1 MKYFRQVIV
10 LFYSLIFLLLPKPS
24 FSAKIDELSSMAKQ
38 GQVEA
43 QFTLAEAYYL
53 GKGTGKNLKQALF
66 WYERAAQQ
74 GHLKAQRALG
84 AMSELGEG
92 TAKEPKKA
100 AYWYQKSAEQGLARA
115 QTNLGILYETGVGV
129 EKNYETARLWY
140 EKAAAQN
147 YARGQTNLGRMYEF
161 GTGVQIDY
169 EKAFYWYQKA
179 AEHNYLRAK
188 TNLGA
193 LYETGQG
200 VEQNYAKA
208 MVWYTEAAEQRYAR
222 AQFYLGRMFE
232 QGLGVEKD
240 IAQASIWY
248 SKAVALGHVKA
259 QKKLAKVKSELS
271 KTNEKIIQEKQEIA
285 DQVQDDEVKF
295 VTDVKAKDKEEAE
308 QFKTKDEFLAA
319 AGDPDSQYFLGM
331 LYLNGEDGYEMDAE
345 KAAYWFNRAAEN
357 GNIAGQYNLGLLY
370 LNGEGVEKDPQKGIR
385 LLQKAARAGSS
396 DAQNSLGLLYL
407 NGEGVKKDPQKGK
420 LLLEQA
426 AESGNV
432 DAQHNLGMLYF
443 LKNYSVAA
451 YWFDRAA
458 RQDFSYAQYNLA
470 VMYLDGLGVKQNKE
484 SAIFWMQKAAS
495 QGHLMAIKI
504 LDSIMEKQ
512 PETTSSNGNTS
523 ENYKSKRAAELY
535 QRIIFKQQQ
544 RENVSQGVSINSNE
558 KSGNDPEET
567 QAAASMNSVADQ
579 NEKDIDARVN
589 RFLLEIERLTERIES
604 GLSDRDYD
612 RYMQLKSPV
621 FVIHDRERLETYQTE
636 LDKLLLDMTPQ

>member
-1 MKYFRQVIV
+1 MKYLRQVII

-24 FSAKIDELSSMAKQ
+24 FSAKIHEVSSMAKQ

-43 QFTLAEAYYL
+43 QFTLAEAYYF
-53 GKGTGKNLKQALF
+53 GKGTGKNLQQALF

-84 AMSELGEG
+84 AMFELGQG

-100 AYWYQKSAEQGLARA
+100 AYWYQKSAEQGLPRA

-129 EKNYETARLWY
+129 EKNYEAARLLY

-147 YARGQTNLGRMYEF
+147 YARAQTNLGRMYEF
-161 GTGVQIDY
+161 GTGVEIDY
-169 EKAFYWYQKA
+169 KKAFYWYQKA
-179 AEHNYLRAK
+179 AENNYLKGK

-200 VEQNYAKA
+200 VEQNYAEA
-208 MVWYTEAAEQRYAR
+208 IVWYTEAAEQGYAR

-259 QKKLAKVKSELS
+259 QEKLAKVKSELS
-271 KTNEKIIQEKQEIA
+271 KTNEKTIEEKQEIA
-285 DQVQDDEVKF
+285 DQVGDDEVKF

-308 QFKTKDEFLAA
+308 QFKTKD
-319 AGDPDSQYFLGM
+319 DSQYFLGM
-331 LYLNGEDGYEMDAE
+331 LYLNGENGSEMDAE
-345 KAAYWFNRAAEN
+345 EAAYWFNRAAEN
-357 GNIAGQYNLGLLY
+357 GNIEAQYNLGLLY
-370 LNGEGVEKDPQKGIR
+370 LKGEGVEKDPQKGIR
-385 LLQKAARAGSS
+385 LLQKAASAGSS

-420 LLLEQA
+420 RLLEQA

-432 DAQHNLGMLYF
+432 DAQNNLGMLYF
-443 LKNYSVAA
+443 EKDYSLAA

-458 RQDFSYAQYNLA
+458 RQDFPYAQYNLA

-495 QGHLMAIKI
+495 QGYLIAIKT

-512 PETTSSNGNTS
+512 PETILSNGNTS
-523 ENYKSKRAAELY
+523 ENYKSNRAAELY
-535 QRIIFKQQQ
+535 QQIIFKQQQ
-544 RENVSQGVSINSNE
+544 SENVSQGVSINSNE
-558 KSGNDPEET
+558 KTRNDPEET

-579 NEKDIDARVN
+579 KEKDIYAGVTRL
-589 RFLLEIERLTERIES
+589 RLEIERLTERIES
-604 GLSDRDYD
+604 GASDIDYD

-636 LDKLLLDMTPQ
+636 LDKLLLDMTHQ